1 MLNNRAPID
10 ARKVLTGKDGAL
22 YNDEGVML
30 ATVETFQTQVN
41 VTNAKYQPLGDAQEH
56 EVFQSYGVTLTFT
69 EVVIADER
77 FIQELFEGMKTGVMP
92 AWNFQGVVKGTQR
105 KRTAHDLQT
114 VRTKRHHRS
123 AEPFRGRHHQESLE
137 PLCQRSSGIAEL
149 VNRLIRSLIC
159 NGGVQAYNQIL
170 MAVLHTR
177 AANFLI

>member
-77 FIQELFEGMKTGVMP
+77 FIQELFEAMKTGVMP
-92 AWNFQGVVKGTQR
+92 AWNFQGVVKGRNGSEQR
-105 KRTAHDLQT
+105 MIYRQCVPSGTIDLQNLSVGDT
-114 VRTKRHHRS
+114 IKRNW
-123 AEPFRGRHHQESLE
+123 SLFVND
-137 PLCQRSSGIAEL
+137 PPEL
-149 VNRLIRSLIC
+149 QSLLT
-159 NGGVQAYNQIL
+159 A
-170 MAVLHTR
+170 
-177 AANFLI
+177 

>member
-92 AWNFQGVVKGTQR
+92 AWNFQGVVKGRNGSEQR
-105 KRTAHDLQT
+105 MIYRQCVPSGTIDLQNLSVGDT
-114 VRTKRHHRS
+114 IKR
-123 AEPFRGRHHQESLE
+123 AWSLFVND
-137 PLCQRSSGIAEL
+137 PPEL
-149 VNRLIRSLIC
+149 QSLLT
-159 NGGVQAYNQIL
+159 A
-170 MAVLHTR
+170 
-177 AANFLI
+177 

>member
-92 AWNFQGVVKGTQR
+92 AWNFQGVVKGRNRSEQR
-105 KRTAHDLQT
+105 MIYRQCVPSGTIDLQNLSVGDT
-114 VRTKRHHRS
+114 IKR
-123 AEPFRGRHHQESLE
+123 AWSLFVND
-137 PLCQRSSGIAEL
+137 PPEL
-149 VNRLIRSLIC
+149 QSLLT
-159 NGGVQAYNQIL
+159 A
-170 MAVLHTR
+170 
-177 AANFLI
+177 

>member
-77 FIQELFEGMKTGVMP
+77 FIQELFQGMKSGVMP
-92 AWNFQGVVKGTQR
+92 AWNFQGVVKGRNGSEQR
-105 KRTAHDLQT
+105 MIYRQCVPSGTIDLQNLSVGDT
-114 VRTKRHHRS
+114 IKR
-123 AEPFRGRHHQESLE
+123 AWSLFVND
-137 PLCQRSSGIAEL
+137 PPEL
-149 VNRLIRSLIC
+149 QSLLT
-159 NGGVQAYNQIL
+159 A
-170 MAVLHTR
+170 
-177 AANFLI
+177 

>member
-56 EVFQSYGVTLTFT
+56 EVFQAYGVTLTFT

-92 AWNFQGVVKGTQR
+92 AWNFQGVVKGRNGSEQR
-105 KRTAHDLQT
+105 MIYRQCVPSGTIDLQNLS
-114 VRTKRHHRS
+114 VGDIIKR
-123 AEPFRGRHHQESLE
+123 AWSLFVND
-137 PLCQRSSGIAEL
+137 PPEL
-149 VNRLIRSLIC
+149 QSLLT
-159 NGGVQAYNQIL
+159 A
-170 MAVLHTR
+170 
-177 AANFLI
+177 